1 MKKLDIIIPKCDCV
15 SLPFIY
21 KLNGEVCQLKE
32 TDLIYF
38 SVKRNLLEEEYLI
51 QVK

>member
-38 SVKRNLLEEEYLI
+38 SVKRNLLEKEYLI